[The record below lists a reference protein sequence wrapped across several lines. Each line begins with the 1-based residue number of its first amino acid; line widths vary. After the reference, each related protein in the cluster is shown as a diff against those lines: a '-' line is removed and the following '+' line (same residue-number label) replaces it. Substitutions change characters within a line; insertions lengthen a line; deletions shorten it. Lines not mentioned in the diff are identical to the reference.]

1 MCERSKST
9 KRCSSGGTV
18 SRYLGSERQRAKD
31 STLLYDANLP
41 LVETHAEARH
51 FRLGEA
57 ACAHQLRPWREP
69 IPEPGATRTHA

>member
-1 MCERSKST
+1 MLENRAFAHQHHVRALEVAGHVSKA
-9 KRCSSGGTV
+9 GPLPHG
-18 SRYLGSERQRAKD
+18 AA
-31 STLLYDANLP
+31 LYDANLP